1 MFFCLLVT
9 FSPVL
14 PHFVKVLQPICLVI
28 IPGKATFAAALSNKC
43 LVATREEEG
52 HFQNRKVLLLYFFY
66 YQISQI
72 CKGMKV
78 IAITPHFVRYAI
90 RWRITILNEVWVVIA
105 GEGETVVDGMR
116 QSIHTGDV
124 ITMVAGCRHTVSATT
139 ELRLIEV
146 QLGKEIS
153 VTDKKKYN
161 E

>member
-1 MFFCLLVT
+1 MFFSHLVT

-72 CKGMKV
+72 CKGMKA

-90 RWRITILNEVWVVIA
+90 PTGMTISNKVWVVIA
-105 GEGETVVDGMR
+105 IIHPEGHAR
-116 QSIHTGDV
+116 
-124 ITMVAGCRHTVSATT
+124 A
-139 ELRLIEV
+139 
-146 QLGKEIS
+146 
-153 VTDKKKYN
+153 
-161 E
+161 

>member
-1 MFFCLLVT
+1 MFFSHLVT

-52 HFQNRKVLLLYFFY
+52 LFQNRKVLLLYFFY

-72 CKGMKV
+72 CNGTKV

-105 GEGETVVDGMR
+105 IIRSEGHAR
-116 QSIHTGDV
+116 
-124 ITMVAGCRHTVSATT
+124 A
-139 ELRLIEV
+139 
-146 QLGKEIS
+146 
-153 VTDKKKYN
+153 
-161 E
+161 